1 MYILYI
7 IIILLY
13 FYYYYDY
20 TKQIDISNTN
30 IIKVS
35 HHILS
40 QIEVNELYLLM
51 FNLDKIF
58 KQLGIEYFIISGTLL
73 GSYRHSGLM
82 PWDDDIDIGI
92 MDQYDSILQSK
103 IFKELLQ
110 KNNMKITNYKEI
122 SFGYKIFLN
131 NKEFPFI
138 DIFIYE
144 KQINNSNKII
154 FKYDYP
160 KITWPNEYF
169 YYAELYPLKNYN
181 FGPIQLPGPQNAYK
195 YIKRSYGISSFFF
208 IINTNNHHPE
218 NKKYYKFSLLTKR
231 EVVYP
236 TITLT

>member
-1 MYILYI
+1 MYILS
-7 IIILLY
+7 IIILLLC
-13 FYYYYDY
+13 FYYYSYIY
-20 TKQIDISNTN
+20 KIDTT
-30 IIKVS
+30 IIKVD

-40 QIEVNELYLLM
+40 QSEVNDLYLLI

-58 KQLGIEYFIISGTLL
+58 KQLNIEYFIISGTLL

-92 MDQYDSILQSK
+92 MDQYDIILQSD
-103 IFKELLQ
+103 IFQKLLQ
-110 KNNMKITNYKEI
+110 QNNMKITKYKEI

-131 NKEFPFI
+131 NNEFPFI

-144 KQINNSNKII
+144 YEKNNPNKIV

-169 YYAELYPLKNYN
+169 YKTELYPLKNYK
-181 FGPIQLPGPQNAYK
+181 FGPLILPGPQNGYK
-195 YIKRSYGISSFFF
+195 YIKRAYGILSFFF
-208 IINTNNHHPE
+208 IINFNNHHPE

-236 TITLT
+236 TIDL